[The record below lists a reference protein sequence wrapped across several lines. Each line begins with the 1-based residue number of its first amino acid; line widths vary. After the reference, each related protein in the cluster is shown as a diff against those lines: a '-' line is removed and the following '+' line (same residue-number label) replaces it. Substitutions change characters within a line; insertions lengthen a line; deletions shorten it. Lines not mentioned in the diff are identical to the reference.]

1 MELLKKYGSMI
12 GGEMVFGPAE
22 TATKDLNPAN
32 GEVLAE
38 IWGADSSIVD
48 QAVASA
54 RAAYESWRTSKRG
67 ERAAL
72 LRAMADRMEANL
84 DYLARVETL
93 ECGRVLE
100 ESKIHLNEAITTYRY
115 FAAAIESREELL
127 VCHDS
132 GSMSAIVREPLGVAC
147 LIVPWN
153 APSMGA
159 SWKIAPALA
168 MGNAVVIKP
177 SEMGSLPIL
186 ETVCLWEDLLPKGL
200 VNVVLGG
207 GGRIGNYLT
216 SHPGI
221 NKVSF
226 TGSTGVGRNIGGI
239 TGKNLV
245 PCTLELGGK
254 SASIIFEDANLERAL
269 QKTVV
274 GILSSAG
281 EVCVA
286 NSRVLVQETVYDR
299 FLEMLR
305 EKFAGAVVGDPLLP
319 ETQIGPVIDQRQLER
334 VLEYIEIG
342 KEEGATLVC
351 GGRRYTD
358 KGCEKG
364 FYVEPTLFG
373 DVKNSMRIA
382 REEIFG
388 PVLCVLK
395 FKTEE
400 EALAIAND
408 SDYGLGSAVW
418 TRDINRAIRV
428 SRALQAGTV
437 WVNEYLDSSYGNP
450 FGGYKQSGIGREVH
464 KMAMEHY
471 SQVKNI
477 CIADTDDAPPIW

>member
-1 MELLKKYGSMI
+1 MPRQWQHVGHR
-12 GGEMVFGPAE
+12 
-22 TATKDLNPAN
+22 
-32 GEVLAE
+32 
-38 IWGADSSIVD
+38 
-48 QAVASA
+48 A
-54 RAAYESWRTSKRG
+54 RAPGRG
-67 ERAAL
+67 LPDRALERAVHGGL
-72 LRAMADRMEANL
+72 LEDRP
-84 DYLARVETL
+84 RP
-93 ECGRVLE
+93 G
-100 ESKIHLNEAITTYRY
+100 
-115 FAAAIESREELL
+115 
-127 VCHDS
+127 
-132 GSMSAIVREPLGVAC
+132 
-147 LIVPWN
+147 
-153 APSMGA
+153 
-159 SWKIAPALA
+159 
-168 MGNAVVIKP
+168 MGNAVVLKP
-177 SEMGSLPIL
+177 SEMGSLPLL
-186 ETVCLWEDLLPKGL
+186 ETVRLWEDLLPEGL
-200 VNVVLGG
+200 INVVVGG
-207 GGRIGNYLT
+207 GGRIGDYLT

-269 QKTVV
+269 QKTVA

-286 NSRVLVQETVYDR
+286 NSRVLVQEAVYDK

-351 GGRRYTD
+351 GGGRYTD

-477 CIADTDDAPPIW
+477 CIADTDDVPPIW